1 EVRDGELHTV
11 VRIVDGFG
19 TLVLAGDRS
28 DISAALGTLEP
39 GLALA
44 ITIGEQTITTVWA
57 NRFGDVPEGA
67 PLCYIDSAGRLALA
81 VNRGSAAATYGAGRR
96 TPITIKRG

>member
-1 EVRDGELHTV
+1 

-28 DISAALGTLEP
+28 DIDGALGVVSP
-39 GLALA
+39 GDPLSVTVGDETTA
-44 ITIGEQTITTVWA
+44 TVWA
-57 NRFGDVPEGA
+57 NRFGDVPEHQ

-81 VNRGSAAATYGAGRR
+81 VNRGSAADRFKATRR
-96 TPITIKRG
+96 TPVVIARA